1 MANTIENT
9 TTISVNTPT
18 TIDLGNVAEM
28 GSHVF
33 IALKFIDSNGLTVTP
48 SSGTFSIKVLPAGM
62 DIAQHIVDGT
72 DILANTVLSLLSY
85 SANTDKVIYTPNTI
99 GGADRIVIIITANEN

>member
-33 IALKFIDSNGLTVTP
+33 IATRFIDSNGLTVTP
-48 SSGTFSIKVLPAGM
+48 TSGTFTLEVLPSGM
-62 DIAQHIVDGT
+62 DVAQSIVDGT

-85 SANTDKVIYTPNTI
+85 SANTDKVIYTPNI
-99 GGADRIVIIITANEN
+99 IVGADRIVITITANEN